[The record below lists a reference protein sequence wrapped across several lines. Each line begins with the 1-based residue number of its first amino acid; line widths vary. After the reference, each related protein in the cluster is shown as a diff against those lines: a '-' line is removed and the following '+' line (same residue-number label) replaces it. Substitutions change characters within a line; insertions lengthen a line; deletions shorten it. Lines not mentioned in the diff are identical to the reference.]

1 MRPLHVLALAAL
13 ALGGGVL
20 LGWLILQ
27 PVTVNNHFHVA
38 SPTVQAVVPV
48 VMPFPGLAA
57 PAPALAT
64 TPADSDPPAVGIAGG
79 PLRDRLGFVGLRGR
93 LRAELDR
100 RAGLPEGDPHRITA
114 EQQDKGKELVG
125 KLGDGH
131 LLDLLVKYGPTLLK
145 LAEAIL
151 ALLAVL

>member
-1 MRPLHVLALAAL
+1 MT
-13 ALGGGVL
+13 LGFGAL

-27 PVTVNNHFHVA
+27 PVVVHNHFHVA
-38 SPTVQAVVPV
+38 SPTVRAVVPV

-57 PAPALAT
+57 PAPAT
-64 TPADSDPPAVGIAGG
+64 TPTDSDPATVVGATGG

-100 RAGLPEGDPHRITA
+100 RAGLPEGDPLRVTA
-114 EQQDKGKELVG
+114 EQQEKGKELVG

-131 LLDLLVKYGPTLLK
+131 LLDLLVKYGPSILK
-145 LAEAIL
+145 LAEAISV
-151 ALLAVL
+151 ATMAD

>member
-1 MRPLHVLALAAL
+1 MRPSRVLALL
-13 ALGGGVL
+13 TMTLGFGAL

-27 PVTVNNHFHVA
+27 PVVVHNHFHVA

-48 VMPFPGLAA
+48 VMPFPGLT
-57 PAPALAT
+57 APALAT
-64 TPADSDPPAVGIAGG
+64 TPTDSDPPTVGAAGG
-79 PLRDRLGFVGLRGR
+79 PLRDRLGFVGLRAR

-100 RAGLPEGDPHRITA
+100 RALLPEGDPLRVTA
-114 EQQDKGKELVG
+114 EQQEKGKELVG

-131 LLDLLVKYGPTLLK
+131 LIELLLKYGPSLIR

-151 ALLAVL
+151 ALVALL